1 MIIIRNLRLV
11 VCCAVVLLAV
21 IPKAL
26 AAEDKFFVAI
36 THYGAWESAAPVLGQ
51 QAGIFKKYGL
61 ALEFL
66 PTQGTSETIQLV
78 ISGRADVG
86 GVNVMQVMQ
95 AYVFGAPVRVI
106 GAQMAGSTNYWYVP
120 KSSPIRSFKDTGD
133 KNVAYENNGSSSQYD
148 AIDFIR
154 EYGLK
159 AKLVLTGGANA
170 TFAHVNTGIVDIGWG
185 APPFGIDKIAR
196 GDIRVVA
203 H

>member
-11 VCCAVVLLAV
+11 VCCAAVLLAV

-86 GVNVMQVMQ
+86 TGVNVMQVMQ

-148 AIDFIR
+148 VIDFIR

-185 APPFGIDKIAR
+185 APPFGIAVSNPKCNRA
-196 GDIRVVA
+196 A
-203 H
+203 

>member
-11 VCCAVVLLAV
+11 VCCAAVLLAV

-86 GVNVMQVMQ
+86 TGVNVMQVMQ

-106 GAQMAGSTNYWYVP
+106 GAQMVGSTNYWYVP

-133 KNVAYENNGSSSQYD
+133 KNVAVAYPVDSGSSIYSGY
-148 AIDFIR
+148 A
-154 EYGLK
+154 GLM
-159 AKLVLTGGANA
+159 G
-170 TFAHVNTGIVDIGWG
+170 
-185 APPFGIDKIAR
+185 
-196 GDIRVVA
+196 
-203 H
+203 